1 MRQKLELASE
11 LEFDPRDTVD
21 WCKMWLVDFNAGKT
35 ELVSFQQLNNNG
47 CIRCENGSVCSCPKI
62 IFKMLGLTFSS
73 KLE

>member
-1 MRQKLELASE
+1 MRQKLELPSE

-21 WCKMWLVDFNAGKT
+21 WCKMWLVDFNARKT

-47 CIRCENGSVCSCPKI
+47 CIRCENGSVCSCAKI
-62 IFKMLGLTFSS
+62 IFKMLGLIFSS